1 MKPLSSASPHAII
14 MLGIPGSGK
23 TTFAERFADTFQA
36 PFVNQTKLRREFEL
50 TDDKAWALRQLILN
64 EYAKTHR
71 TLLIEGGVETKA
83 SRAELIKDLAKA
95 GYKPLLVWVQ
105 TDTVESRRRAL
116 KPYPVG
122 SGISDDEFTETL
134 NAFEVPTQQEQPIVI
149 SGKHTYVSQLKIVL
163 KHLATTPTTPV
174 KKPIE
179 KPTSAA
185 RSPQRP
191 RTRYIS

>member
-36 PFVNQTKLRREFEL
+36 PFVNQTKLKREFAL
-50 TDDKAWALRQLILN
+50 SDVKAESLRQLILN

-71 TLLIEGGVETKA
+71 TLLIEGGVNTKS

-116 KPYPVG
+116 KPYPTG
-122 SGISDDEFTETL
+122 SGISDDEFNDEL
-134 NAFEVPTQQEQPIVI
+134 NAFEIPTKQELPIVI

-163 KHLATTPTTPV
+163 RHLATAPTSTA
-174 KKPIE
+174 KKITV
-179 KPTSAA
+179 KPTRA
-185 RSPQRP
+185 PQRP
-191 RTRYIS
+191 RNRYIS

>member
-1 MKPLSSASPHAII
+1 MKPLSPASPHAII

-36 PFVNQTKLRREFEL
+36 PFVNQTKLQREFALSSIQAE
-50 TDDKAWALRQLILN
+50 ALRQLILN

-71 TLLIEGGVETKA
+71 TLLIEGGVET
-83 SRAELIKDLAKA
+83 RAARTELIKDLAKA

-105 TDTVESRRRAL
+105 TDTVESRRRAQ

-122 SGISDDEFTETL
+122 SGMTADEFAESV
-134 NAFEVPTQQEQPIVI
+134 ARFEVPTQQEQPVVI

-163 KHLATTPTTPV
+163 KHLATTPATPV
-174 KKPIE
+174 KKPTE
-179 KPTSAA
+179 TPRTQ
-185 RSPQRP
+185 QRP
-191 RTRYIS
+191 RHRYIS